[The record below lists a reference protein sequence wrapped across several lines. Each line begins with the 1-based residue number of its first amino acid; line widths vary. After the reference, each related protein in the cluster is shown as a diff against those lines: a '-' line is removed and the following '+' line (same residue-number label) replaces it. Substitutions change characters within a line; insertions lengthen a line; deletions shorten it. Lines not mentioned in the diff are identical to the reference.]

1 MVVQRIRNAKVEGSN
16 PFCGTTFLKDKT
28 MKYDVENTSKMFAA
42 RIFNMTEN
50 QFFGFLIVLFIF
62 LSFILFL
69 PLALSSGERAQA
81 RANVEETRI
90 IEEAFREREITKD
103 IKELIASGYDAV
115 SARCAITG
123 KPEDTCQ
130 MVWIKENFNNSE
142 EIIKKIVDAPIK
154 LEEVKSQ
161 LERERIEKAQEIVN
175 NSKHRGSSS
184 LNAII
189 GCAVYGQKCK
199 K

>member
-28 MKYDVENTSKMFAA
+28 MKYDVENTSKTFID
-42 RIFNMTEN
+42 RIFNMTVN
-50 QFFGFLIVLFIF
+50 QFFGFFLVSLVF
-62 LSFILFL
+62 LSGILLVSAEFS
-69 PLALSSGERAQA
+69 PDERAQA
-81 RANVEETRI
+81 QANVEETRI
-90 IEEAFREREITKD
+90 IEEAIRERELTKD

-175 NSKHRGSSS
+175 NSKHRGTSS

-189 GCAVYGQKCK
+189 SCAVYGQKCK
-199 K
+199 E